1 MITNPEKTTALVSLT
16 ASLPFAESEA
26 RSAIAPILRRRAEEG
41 CLHFLCPMR
50 QGFELLMAE
59 EVIALRG
66 EFPVTLTALL
76 PHERI
81 AEDWEEEV
89 RDRFFSA
96 VAAADREILYTARP
110 FLGAEEEC
118 LRLGTR
124 LSHSVIAVAEGELPL
139 WLCGDVT
146 VLSPKDLERK
156 MA

>member
-1 MITNPEKTTALVSLT
+1 MITNLEKTTALVSLT

-59 EVIALRG
+59 EVLALRG

-89 RDRFFSA
+89 RDRFFRA
-96 VAAADREILYTARP
+96 VEEADLEILYTARP
-110 FLGAEEEC
+110 FPEAEEEC
-118 LRLGTR
+118 LRLSAR